1 MNTDNNHKFKHKY
14 RTTSARL
21 KYYDY
26 SSNGGYF
33 ITICTK
39 NCTHYFGSIDDGKIQ
54 LTEIGIQADK
64 CWQEIPSHFPFVVQ
78 DSYIIMP
85 NHIHGI
91 IIIDKTVE
99 TQNLACNHVETQNLA
114 CNNKETQ
121 YLASLQ
127 QQGKP
132 KFNKFGPQSG
142 NLGSI
147 IRGFKIGVKKWAL
160 QNNIQFDWQSRFY
173 DHIIRNVNELNRIR
187 KYIIDNPL
195 KWELEQNNPE
205 NLFM

>member
-39 NCTHYFGSIDDGKIQ
+39 NCTHYFGSMDDGKIQ

-78 DSYIIMP
+78 DIYIIMP

-99 TQNLACNHVETQNLA
+99 TQH
-114 CNNKETQ
+114 
-121 YLASLQ
+121 LASLHTA
-127 QQGKP
+127 
-132 KFNKFGPQSG
+132 
-142 NLGSI
+142 I
-147 IRGFKIGVKKWAL
+147 
-160 QNNIQFDWQSRFY
+160 
-173 DHIIRNVNELNRIR
+173 
-187 KYIIDNPL
+187 
-195 KWELEQNNPE
+195 
-205 NLFM
+205 

>member
-39 NCTHYFGSIDDGKIQ
+39 YCAHYFGNIDDGRI
-54 LTEIGIQADK
+54 LLSEIGIQAEK

-99 TQNLACNHVETQNLA
+99 TQDVA

-121 YLASLQ
+121 NIASLRHGNQ
-127 QQGKP
+127 

-147 IRGFKIGVKKWAL
+147 IRGFKIGVKKWTI

-173 DHIIRNVNELNRIR
+173 DHVIRNMNELNRIR
-187 KYIIDNPL
+187 QYIIENPL